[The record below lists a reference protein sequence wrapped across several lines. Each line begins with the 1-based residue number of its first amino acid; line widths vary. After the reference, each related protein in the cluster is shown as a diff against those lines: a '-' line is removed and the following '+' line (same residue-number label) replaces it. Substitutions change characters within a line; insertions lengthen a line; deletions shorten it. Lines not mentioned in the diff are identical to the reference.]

1 MKDFK
6 YTINGSQY
14 NVEVLKEE
22 GDAVKLK
29 VNGTPYS
36 VKINHSTTTEESEKI
51 AQPASAP
58 ANPSVAPAVASK
70 KVAGPGKPI
79 KAPLPG
85 IILNIAVKVGDTI
98 KEGDKLLTLEA
109 MKMENLITSDLSGQV
124 LDIKVEK
131 GESVLEGTDLV
142 IIG

>member
-51 AQPASAP
+51 AQPASA
-58 ANPSVAPAVASK
+58 NPSVASAAAPK
-70 KVAGPGKPI
+70 KAAGPGKAI

-85 IILNIAVKVGDTI
+85 IILNIAVNIGDTI

-131 GESVLEGTDLV
+131 GESVLEGADLV
-142 IIG
+142 IVG